1 VKLAFMPSQRDTAR
15 SGRKARKVLRALNA
29 PMLPRPAP
37 SAPRLTNDICSHTSH
52 AGVKLLLD

>member
-1 VKLAFMPSQRDTAR
+1 MPSQRDTAR

-37 SAPRLTNDICSHTSH
+37 SAARLTIDICTHSHMYPELRFSYY
-52 AGVKLLLD
+52 LS